1 MSKFFN
7 LDSPLMNGL
16 NKVADLMILNIITF
30 VFCLPVVTIGASLT
44 AMNYVALK
52 IVRNEENY
60 IAKAFWK
67 SFKENFKQATIIWVI
82 YIVVI
87 LLFVFDYFMIFMSG
101 AVFPDWAKIGIIVV
115 SVLVLA
121 MSLYTFPLLARFEN
135 TIGRT
140 IKNSALVSLYIWPK
154 TLLMIVIWAVPVAIL
169 FFVPQILPIVLLFGI
184 SGPGFLCALLYNKA
198 FKKFEPQVEEK
209 DADEWFIEPI
219 EEAVEETIEETDTT
233 QAETVDEVSEDTS
246 GEIDGVEE
254 ENTDDNGENN

>member
-154 TLLMIVIWAVPVAIL
+154 TLLMMVIWAVPIAIL

-219 EEAVEETIEETDTT
+219 EETIEETDTT

-246 GEIDGVEE
+246 GEVDGVEE
-254 ENTDDNGENN
+254 ENTDDNGEND